1 MIDIKLNDGQSGYD
15 VIGEYIKR
23 YWDHNIVDTVV
34 ISIGTSHDGTTYN
47 LRKEVASPWNFD
59 DIEFLYDWWEG
70 EKYIKLFGIKTLDE
84 LDVFGGIYMED

>member
-34 ISIGTSHDGTTYN
+34 VSIGTSYDGTTYN
-47 LRKEVASPWNFD
+47 LRKEVASPLSFD